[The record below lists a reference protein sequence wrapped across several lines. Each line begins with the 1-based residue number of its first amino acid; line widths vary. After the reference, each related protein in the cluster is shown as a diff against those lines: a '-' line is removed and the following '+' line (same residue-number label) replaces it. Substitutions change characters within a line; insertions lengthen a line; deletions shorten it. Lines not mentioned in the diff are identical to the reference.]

1 MEINTDNQNNRKIKA
16 SFDNKK
22 IILYQAFNKE
32 IAEEALK
39 LNYFGKKF
47 NENRMTWIKPSFL
60 WMMYRSKW
68 GTEQNQERILSIEI
82 RRTGF
87 DTILSNAILS
97 KYDNKVYSNQL
108 EWKRQMKITE
118 VLCQWD
124 PERNV
129 DGIKLPEKTIQLG
142 IRGNILKHYISD
154 WIIKINDIT
163 ETVIQLR
170 TKKNSEDI
178 INLLPSEKVYPLDN
192 VIKLKLGIKIS

>member
-1 MEINTDNQNNRKIKA
+1 MEQL
-16 SFDNKK
+16 SFDSNPT
-22 IILYQAFNKE
+22 KE
-32 IAEEALK
+32 EREYWLWYIEKVEELLK
-39 LNYFGKKF
+39 EKEEK
-47 NENRMTWIKPSFL
+47 
-60 WMMYRSKW
+60 
-68 GTEQNQERILSIEI
+68 RILSIEI

-87 DTILSNAILS
+87 DTILSDAILS
-97 KYDNKVYSNQL
+97 KYDNKVYSNEL

-129 DGIKLPEKTIQLG
+129 DGIKSPEKTIQLG

-170 TKKNSEDI
+170 TKKNSENI
-178 INLLPSEKVYPLDN
+178 ISLLPSEQVYSLDN